1 MVSQPQY
8 DNSLVKGK
16 VIDTV
21 ACKNQYAQSFA
32 LYLPSYY
39 SSNKQFPCIYFFDAH
54 ARGSLPVRTY
64 KDIAEKYEFVL
75 IGSNFSKNGVEWQ
88 VTNDAIKALM
98 DDTHS
103 RINIDTK
110 RVYAAGFSGGARV
123 ASSIAI
129 LDHGI
134 AGVIGCAAG
143 FPKTGTEFQNKFDY
157 FGIVGNYD
165 FNLIEMESLNEALA
179 QNGFTHQLL
188 TANGIHDWASAPD
201 FQTALLWMQIN
212 AIKENLQSKND
223 TLINTFKNDFDKRI
237 ANAITSKDWI
247 AAHELLGGIVR
258 TLDGLQD
265 VSSYKKQLD
274 EMTASVAYK
283 DAVTLQTQLQQT
295 EQNQQQELAGQF
307 TAQDAQ
313 WWTKKIAD
321 MNHNIHSASNQQESQ
336 MNKRLL
342 NFLGLVSY
350 MNSNHALEGGDLNN
364 AAKSLQVFKMA
375 DPKNPDCFYLSAI
388 YYMKK
393 GDQQQAI
400 SSLNEAASLGY
411 SDVSLLIAE
420 PAFNSLQNTVDFKKI
435 VDKVVKNYSGKS

>member
-1 MVSQPQY
+1 M
-8 DNSLVKGK
+8 VKGK

-39 SSNKQFPCIYFFDAH
+39 SINKNFPCIYFFDAH

-64 KDIAEKYEFVL
+64 KDIAEKYGFIL
-75 IGSNFSKNGVEWQ
+75 IGSNFSKNGIEWQ

-98 DDTHS
+98 DDTRS

-110 RVYAAGFSGGARV
+110 RIYAAGFSGGARV

-143 FPKTGTEFQNKFDY
+143 FPKTGNEFQNKFDY

-165 FNLIEMESLNEALA
+165 FNLIEMESLNETLA

-188 TANGIHDWASAPD
+188 TANGIHDWALATD
-201 FQTALLWMQIN
+201 FQTALLWMQVN
-212 AIKENLQSKND
+212 AMKENLQSKND
-223 TLINTFKNDFDKRI
+223 TLINIFKNDFDKRI
-237 ANAITSKDWI
+237 GSAVTSKDWI

-274 EMTASVAYK
+274 EMTASPAYK
-283 DAVTLQTQLQQT
+283 DAVTLQAQLQQT
-295 EQNQQQELAGQF
+295 EQNQQQELAEQF
-307 TAQDAQ
+307 AAQDEQ

-321 MNHNIHSASNQQESQ
+321 MNHNIQTAASQQESQ
-336 MNKRLL
+336 MDKRLL
-342 NFLGLVSY
+342 NFLGLIGY

-364 AAKSLQVFKMA
+364 ATKSLQVFKMA
-375 DPKNPDCFYLSAI
+375 DPKNPDCFYLTAI

-393 GDQQQAI
+393 GNEQQAI

-411 SDVSLLIAE
+411 SDVSQLTTE
-420 PAFNSLQNTVDFKKI
+420 PAFSSLQNNADFKNV
-435 VDKVVKNYSGKS
+435 VDKVAKNYTGKS